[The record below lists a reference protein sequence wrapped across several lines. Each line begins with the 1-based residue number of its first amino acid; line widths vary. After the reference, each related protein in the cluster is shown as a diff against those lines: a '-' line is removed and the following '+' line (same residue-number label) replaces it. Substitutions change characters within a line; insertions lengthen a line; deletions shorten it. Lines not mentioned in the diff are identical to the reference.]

1 MARGPCAR
9 LPFRAGSAR
18 PRPGVF
24 SGEETLRA
32 GLALL
37 VAAYVLSQFY
47 RAFLAVLSPVLGPD
61 IGAGADDLARAS
73 GLWFAA
79 FALMQLPVG
88 AALDRIGPRR
98 TAAALL
104 AIGGG
109 GGAAIFALAQG
120 PGAVSVAMVLI
131 GIGCSPV
138 LMASYYIFARLY
150 SPAIFGTLAA
160 SVIGIGSL
168 GNILSA
174 EPLAWAVGLVG
185 WRGTLWALAAVT
197 LANAAALWLF
207 LRDPP
212 AADRPEG
219 AGDSVLALL
228 RMPAIWPILPLMAVA
243 YAPSAALRG
252 LWAGPY
258 AETLFGAGPELIG
271 RMTLAMGLAMI
282 VGSFAYGPLDRLLRT
297 RKWVVFGGNAAAA
310 ASLAALWALPA
321 PGLVAATALL
331 CAIGFFGASFPAIMA
346 HGRAFFP
353 PHMVGRGV
361 TFLNMFGIGGA
372 GIMQFASG
380 PVYAASGGAVAGE
393 AAFDA
398 VFLFFLVP
406 LVLGLVLYLLSQDR
420 AD

>member
-1 MARGPCAR
+1 M
-9 LPFRAGSAR
+9 
-18 PRPGVF
+18 
-24 SGEETLRA
+24 RA

-47 RAFLAVLSPVLGPD
+47 RAFLAVLSPVLQAE
-61 IGAGADDLARAS
+61 IGAGPEDLARAS

-88 AALDRIGPRR
+88 AALDRIGPKR
-98 TAAALL
+98 TAAVLL
-104 AIGGG
+104 GLGGG
-109 GGAAIFALAQG
+109 GGAAVFALAEG
-120 PGAVSVAMVLI
+120 PGAVSAAMVLI

-138 LMASYYIFARLY
+138 LMAAYYIFARLY
-150 SPAIFGTLAA
+150 PPAVFGTLAA
-160 SVIGIGSL
+160 AVIGIGSL

-174 EPLAWAVGLVG
+174 QPLAWAVGLIG
-185 WRGTLWALAAVT
+185 WRGTLWVLAAVT
-197 LANAAALWLF
+197 LATAAALWLV

-212 AADRPEG
+212 PAARPDG
-219 AGDSVLALL
+219 AGRGSVFTLLA
-228 RMPAIWPILPLMAVA
+228 MPALWPILPIMAVA
-243 YAPSAALRG
+243 YAPAASIRG

-258 AETLFGAGPELIG
+258 AEGLFGAGPDLIG
-271 RMTLAMGLAMI
+271 TITLAMGFAMI
-282 VGSFAYGPLDRLLRT
+282 LGSFAYGPLDRLLRT
-297 RKWVVFGGNAAAA
+297 RKWVVFCGNAAAA
-310 ASLAALWALPA
+310 ACLAALWALPA
-321 PGLVAATALL
+321 PGVGAATALL

-361 TFLNMFGIGGA
+361 TLLNMFGIGGA

-380 PVYAASGGAVAGE
+380 PVFAAAGGRAGGE

-398 VFLFFLVP
+398 VFLFFLLP
-406 LVLGLVLYLLSQDR
+406 LLAGLIIYLAARDR

>member
-1 MARGPCAR
+1 M
-9 LPFRAGSAR
+9 
-18 PRPGVF
+18 
-24 SGEETLRA
+24 RA

-47 RAFLAVLSPVLGPD
+47 RAFLAVLSPVLQAE
-61 IGAGADDLARAS
+61 IGAGPEDLARAS

-88 AALDRIGPRR
+88 AALDRIGPKR
-98 TAAALL
+98 TAAVLL
-104 AIGGG
+104 GLGGG
-109 GGAAIFALAQG
+109 GGAAVFALAEG
-120 PGAVSVAMVLI
+120 PGAVGAAMVLI

-138 LMASYYIFARLY
+138 LMAAYYIFARLY
-150 SPAIFGTLAA
+150 PPAVFGTLAA
-160 SVIGIGSL
+160 AVIGIGSL

-174 EPLAWAVGLVG
+174 QPLAWAVGLIG
-185 WRGTLWALAAVT
+185 WRGTLWVLAGVT
-197 LANAAALWLF
+197 LATAAALWLV

-212 AADRPEG
+212 PAPRPDG
-219 AGDSVLALL
+219 AGRGSVFTLLA
-228 RMPAIWPILPLMAVA
+228 MPALWPILPMMAVA
-243 YAPSAALRG
+243 YAPAAAIRG

-258 AETLFGAGPELIG
+258 AEGLFGAGPDLIG
-271 RMTLAMGLAMI
+271 TITLAMGFAMI
-282 VGSFAYGPLDRLLRT
+282 LGSFAYGPLDRLLRT

-310 ASLAALWALPA
+310 ACLAALWALPA
-321 PGLVAATALL
+321 PGVVAATVLL

-361 TFLNMFGIGGA
+361 TLLNMFGIGGA
-372 GIMQFASG
+372 GVMQFASG
-380 PVYAASGGAVAGE
+380 PVFAAAGGRAGGE
-393 AAFDA
+393 PAFDA

-406 LVLGLVLYLLSQDR
+406 LVAGLLIYLAAEDR